1 MLDILQKR
9 GVYMDSNKALRE
21 ALRRTQE
28 EANENSVEDDILKLM
43 QEEDSDLLNTGVDS
57 NNSGSEELKNFEEKS
72 ELKSDVKKSENK
84 KENVKSV
91 TKESKEK
98 EPKNVQKEQKD
109 EQASKTSLDEKKE
122 SKRTNIQNNNKKLS
136 ESELARV
143 KEENRRKL
151 EKKRVKKARQ
161 KSNVKSFDINSD
173 ENKKSAIR
181 SGVKNNNIY
190 YTQVANI
197 PRKMLR
203 DIQSLVPEARN
214 KDEAMIAYIVATNNI
229 VLTKEDNKYL
239 NVDKI
244 NYLASS
250 IRSNDTVIDSINT
263 LSRGLN
269 DLDDKLDKQD
279 KNQVRNYV
287 QNEKILLAL
296 ALLLSERLG
305 FRQTGFTEASNV
317 SFLEEVM
324 LELLNKLDI
333 DVKEKIRLD
342 KERSGRPIR

>member
-1 MLDILQKR
+1 
-9 GVYMDSNKALRE
+9 MDSNKALRE

-43 QEEDSDLLNTGVDS
+43 QDDDSDLLNKDLDDK
-57 NNSGSEELKNFEEKS
+57 SEELKKS
-72 ELKSDVKKSENK
+72 ESKVDAKQNENK
-84 KENVKSV
+84 KESVKPVSK
-91 TKESKEK
+91 KEEK
-98 EPKNVQKEQKD
+98 EEEP
-109 EQASKTSLDEKKE
+109 SKTSLDEKKE
-122 SKRTNIQNNNKKLS
+122 IRHINTQKDDKKPS

-143 KEENRRKL
+143 KDENKRKL

-181 SGVKNNNIY
+181 TGVNNNIY
-190 YTQVANI
+190 YTQVANV

-229 VLTKEDNKYL
+229 TLTEEDNKYL

-250 IRSNDTVIDSINT
+250 IRSNDTVIDSINI
-263 LSRGLN
+263 LSRNLDN
-269 DLDDKLDKQD
+269 LDDRLDKQD
-279 KNQVRNYV
+279 KNQVRGYV

-333 DVKEKIRLD
+333 DVKEKIKLD

>member
-1 MLDILQKR
+1 
-9 GVYMDSNKALRE
+9 MDSNKALRE

-43 QEEDSDLLNTGVDS
+43 QDDDSDLLNKDLDDK
-57 NNSGSEELKNFEEKS
+57 SEELKKS
-72 ELKSDVKKSENK
+72 ESKVDAKQNENK
-84 KENVKSV
+84 KESVKPVSK
-91 TKESKEK
+91 KEEK
-98 EPKNVQKEQKD
+98 EEEP
-109 EQASKTSLDEKKE
+109 SKTSLDEKKE
-122 SKRTNIQNNNKKLS
+122 IRHINTQKDDKKLS

-143 KEENRRKL
+143 KDENKRKL

-181 SGVKNNNIY
+181 TGVNNNIY
-190 YTQVANI
+190 YTQVANV

-229 VLTKEDNKYL
+229 TLTEEDNKYL

-250 IRSNDTVIDSINT
+250 IRSNDTVIDSINI
-263 LSRGLN
+263 LSRNLDN
-269 DLDDKLDKQD
+269 LDDRLDKQD
-279 KNQVRNYV
+279 KNQVRGYV

-333 DVKEKIRLD
+333 DVKEKIKLD

>member
-1 MLDILQKR
+1 
-9 GVYMDSNKALRE
+9 MDSNKALRE

-43 QEEDSDLLNTGVDS
+43 QEDDGDLLNIGVDS
-57 NNSGSEELKNFEEKS
+57 DIDGNSEESKNVEEKS
-72 ELKSDVKKSENK
+72 ELKPDVKKSENK
-84 KENVKSV
+84 KENVKTV
-91 TKESKEK
+91 HEYYKNEKSKT
-98 EPKNVQKEQKD
+98 EQKD
-109 EQASKTSLDEKKE
+109 EHVFKTSLEAKKDA
-122 SKRTNIQNNNKKLS
+122 KHTNIQNNNKKLS

-143 KEENRRKL
+143 KDENRHKL
-151 EKKRVKKARQ
+151 EKKRVKKVRQ
-161 KSNVKSFDINSD
+161 KSNIKSFDINSE

-181 SGVKNNNIY
+181 SGIKDNNIY
-190 YTQVANI
+190 YTQIANV

-229 VLTKEDNKYL
+229 VLTEEDNKYL

-263 LSRGLN
+263 LSRNLDN
-269 DLDDKLDKQD
+269 LDDRLDKQD
-279 KNQVRNYV
+279 KNQVRGYV

-296 ALLLSERLG
+296 GLLLSERLG

-333 DVKEKIRLD
+333 DVKEKIKLD

>member
-1 MLDILQKR
+1 
-9 GVYMDSNKALRE
+9 MDSNKALRE

-43 QEEDSDLLNTGVDS
+43 QDDDSDLLNKDLDD
-57 NNSGSEELKNFEEKS
+57 NSEELKKS
-72 ELKSDVKKSENK
+72 ESKVDAKQNENK
-84 KENVKSV
+84 KESVKSV
-91 TKESKEK
+91 SKKEEK
-98 EPKNVQKEQKD
+98 EEEP
-109 EQASKTSLDEKKE
+109 SKTSLDEKKE
-122 SKRTNIQNNNKKLS
+122 IRHINTQKDDKKPS

-143 KEENRRKL
+143 KDENKRKL

-181 SGVKNNNIY
+181 TGVNNNIY
-190 YTQVANI
+190 YTQVANV

-229 VLTKEDNKYL
+229 VLTEEDNKYL

-263 LSRGLN
+263 LSRNLDN
-269 DLDDKLDKQD
+269 LDDRLDKQD
-279 KNQVRNYV
+279 KNQVRGYV